1 MQSSIKK
8 NVFRQRKKNHIDY
21 GFLRVFNILHVCN
34 FSFLYL
40 KDDECRDIV
49 FKEQV
54 SNKPMIEEPGVQ
66 EYGVAQ

>member
-8 NVFRQRKKNHIDY
+8 KNVFREKKNHIDY
-21 GFLRVFNILHVCN
+21 GFLHVFNILHVCN

-49 FKEQV
+49 LKEQV
-54 SNKPMIEEPGVQ
+54 SNKAMIEEPGVQ